1 MDVKLAL
8 VKMIALVYRESQI
21 IGAERSTDIIT
32 GVLDNIKFPK
42 LAFEQSEGRETVNH
56 LRNTLNW
63 MMEQPSNH
71 VFGREDLLVRLRCN
85 INEQNN
91 LYQALEAVLKQDL
104 PEVSLKAACGE
115 LRSELKEFVKLEEVK
130 KTLSEMNKMALTGIT
145 GTVKDTLLENIER
158 LTECLTV
165 SKSVKS
171 SHEVAHITPEN
182 KSGFRKLIKQGMEE
196 ESGTG
201 GIQTGLQGF
210 NRMFGHTGKLRYGEW
225 WHVYA
230 LPHNYKSGLLM
241 RFMIDGLLYNDAPK
255 SRDGFKPTIVRLSFE
270 NEPHRDI
277 LFMFEFLYA
286 AEFKQKPDYNDPI
299 INEDYIFD
307 FVNERFTKRGWHWEY
322 IRLNPSDF
330 TFRDLFE
337 LLDRLESN
345 NLDVKVLTL
354 DYLAMISKAGCS
366 QGPNGFEV
374 RDLIRR
380 VRNYCARK
388 GILTINA
395 HQLST
400 EAKAIIRGG
409 FDQRKFL
416 SEIEGKGYFD
426 GSKAIDNEP
435 DGEMYIH
442 LYKNPKLN
450 EKWLMVRRGK
460 HRKVSITPDHDLE
473 FAYKMNPLTCLPV
486 QDIFCSDLSYAQP
499 GGLSR
504 SEGTEEDQY

>member
-21 IGAERSTDIIT
+21 IGAERSNEVIT
-32 GVLDNIKFPK
+32 GVLNNIKFPK
-42 LAFEQSEGRETVNH
+42 LAFEQSEGRETINH

-63 MMEQPSNH
+63 MLEQPSNH
-71 VFGREDLLVRLRCN
+71 VFSRDDLLVRLRCN

-91 LYQALEAVLKQDL
+91 LYQALEAVIKQEL
-104 PEVSLKAACGE
+104 TEVSLKQACSE
-115 LRSELKEFVKLEEVK
+115 LRGELKEFVKLEEVK
-130 KTLSEMNKMALTGIT
+130 KTLSEMNKLAISGIT
-145 GTVKDTLLENIER
+145 SDVKDSLLENIEK

-165 SKSVKS
+165 SKASRSV
-171 SHEVAHITPEN
+171 HEVAHITPSN
-182 KSGFRKLIKQGMEE
+182 KQGIKALIKQGMEE

-201 GIQTGLQGF
+201 GIQTGLQGL
-210 NRMFGHTGKLRYGEW
+210 NRMFGHTGKMRYGEW

-241 RFMIDGLLYNDAPK
+241 RLMIDGLLHNDPPK
-255 SRDGFKPTIVRLSFE
+255 VRDGFKPTIVRISFE
-270 NEPHRDI
+270 NEPHRDL
-277 LFMFEFLYA
+277 LFIFEFLYA
-286 AEFKQKPDYNDPI
+286 AEFKQKPDYSDDQLTEEYI
-299 INEDYIFD
+299 IE
-307 FVNERFTKRGWHWEY
+307 FVDSRLSARGWHWEY
-322 IRLNPSDF
+322 FRLNPSDF

-337 LLDRLESN
+337 LLDRLEN
-345 NLDVKVLTL
+345 DNLEVKVLTL

-374 RDLIRR
+374 RDLVRR
-380 VRNYCARK
+380 VRNYCTRK

-416 SEIEGKGYFD
+416 AEIEGKGYFD

-435 DGEMYIH
+435 DGEIYIH

-450 EKWLMVRRGK
+450 EKWLMFRRGK
-460 HRKVSITPDHDLE
+460 HRKISITPDCDLE
-473 FAYKMNPLTCLPV
+473 FSYKMSPLLGLPY
-486 QDIFCSDLSYAQP
+486 QDIYGSDQSYSQP